1 MQMTGYR
8 VYIVGTDG
16 RFVRAIEL
24 VCPDDETAK
33 EYAKKLVDGHD
44 TELWQQDRKVAK
56 FGGEPCGRPGTCSQ
70 IGVLPK
76 PHCSL

>member
-16 RFVRAIEL
+16 HFVRAIEL

-44 TELWQQDRKVAK
+44 TELWQQDRKIAE
-56 FGGEPCGRPGTCSQ
+56 FGHSPE
-70 IGVLPK
+70 
-76 PHCSL
+76 